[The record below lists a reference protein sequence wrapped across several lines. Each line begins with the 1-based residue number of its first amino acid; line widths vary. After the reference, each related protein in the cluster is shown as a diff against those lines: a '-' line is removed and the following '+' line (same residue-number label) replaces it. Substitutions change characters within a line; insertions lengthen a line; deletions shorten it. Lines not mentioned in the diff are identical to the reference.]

1 MSADVSAYT
10 NINVYKRKNDYKYHI
25 QTGQPQPQVTLRYVA
40 DLNADYWAGWQRT
53 EAGREKQPALR
64 PDSDSQHWTIGLNFG
79 YNPWWHHADGGHT
92 FPFGKGE
99 ARATDDRV
107 QWRHFIIAPEARYW
121 FCSVFAGHFIGFNA
135 MATCFNQGNV
145 KYPFG
150 LYPSLK
156 DSRRQGKAFGIG
168 AFYGYS
174 WILSPHW
181 SIEAEA
187 GVDVG
192 FAHFKEYNCSHCGA
206 FLRKDTKPFVAPK
219 VGINAVYN
227 LK

>member
-1 MSADVSAYT
+1 MNTHTSHTLASRSRAICRGMLLAIMLSTVLAGNAQKLAVKNNLLYDLTQTPNIGFELAVS
-10 NINVYKRKNDYKYHI
+10 KK
-25 QTGQPQPQVTLRYVA
+25 
-40 DLNADYWAGWQRT
+40 
-53 EAGREKQPALR
+53 
-64 PDSDSQHWTIGLNFG
+64 WTVGLNFG
-79 YNPWWHHADGGHT
+79 YNPWWHHADGGTT
-92 FPFGKGE
+92 FPFGKGI
-99 ARATDDRV
+99 ARAADDRT
-107 QWRHFIIAPEARYW
+107 QWRHLLIAPEARYW
-121 FCSVFAGHFIGFNA
+121 FCSTFAGHFMGFNA
-135 MATCFNQGNV
+135 FYTHFNQGNV

-156 DSRRQGKAFGIG
+156 DSRRQGNGVAIG

-187 GVDVG
+187 GIDVG
-192 FAHFKEYNCSHCGA
+192 YAWFKEYNCTHCGA
-206 FLRKDTKPFVAPK
+206 FLRKDNKPFLAPK